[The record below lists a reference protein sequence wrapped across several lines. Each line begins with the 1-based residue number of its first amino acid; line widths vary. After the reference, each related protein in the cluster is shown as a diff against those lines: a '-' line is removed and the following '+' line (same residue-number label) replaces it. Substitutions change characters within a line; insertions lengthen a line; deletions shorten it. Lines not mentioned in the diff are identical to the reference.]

1 MNPLL
6 VIVTGVSSGVGRQTA
21 VSLVGL
27 GYKVVGISRRPM
39 TSGELNL
46 ASALFEH
53 IQFDLSEISEI
64 PHMVSRIVEQHGKP
78 YGLVNNAATGSDGLL
93 PTMHNS
99 EIESTLVTNLL
110 SPIVLS
116 KYVSRHMLDKRE
128 GRIVNVSSIVAQTG
142 YKGLSV
148 YAASKAGLEGF
159 TRSLSRD
166 LGPRGITVNCVA
178 PGFIQTEM
186 TSGLDQEKLQSVRRR
201 SALQRLPDLLEVVG
215 GIEYLLSAKAAGVT
229 GTTLTIDAGNRA

>member
-1 MNPLL
+1 
-6 VIVTGVSSGVGRQTA
+6 
-21 VSLVGL
+21 
-27 GYKVVGISRRPM
+27 
-39 TSGELNL
+39 
-46 ASALFEH
+46 
-53 IQFDLSEISEI
+53 
-64 PHMVSRIVEQHGKP
+64 
-78 YGLVNNAATGSDGLL
+78 
-93 PTMHNS
+93 
-99 EIESTLVTNLL
+99 
-110 SPIVLS
+110 
-116 KYVSRHMLDKRE
+116 MLDKRE